1 MVVIASTK
9 YVPTEALDVTCAVRQ
24 GDREDGVHKHRLN
37 ELEQANGLAIADRAV
52 GQGQFNNQAGGR
64 RAFA

>member
-1 MVVIASTK
+1 MVVVAGTK
-9 YVPTEALDVTCAVRQ
+9 YMAAEALDVTGAVRQ

-37 ELEQANGLAIADRAV
+37 ELKQANGLAVAHRAV
-52 GQGQFNNQAGGR
+52 GQGQLDNQAGSR